1 MKTGRRLILMTAGLL
16 VLCSSSLAWIDGQM
30 PINTSFGAALSTM
43 VSTVSNHSVTLN
55 ISFLN
60 QISMAAV
67 LFVAGVI
74 ILVASV
80 LGSRIIALVS
90 AFLAIIITLMWIIAT
105 GISLDGFINHFAGL
119 GTGTHLALL
128 GIIIA
133 LLAILFPRLHWPGRS
148 DG

>member
-1 MKTGRRLILMTAGLL
+1 MKTGRRLILMVAGLL
-16 VLCSSSLAWIDGQM
+16 VLCSSSLAWIDGQL
-30 PINTSFGAALSTM
+30 PINTSFGTALSTTIDTL
-43 VSTVSNHSVTLN
+43 SGHSINLS

-67 LFVAGVI
+67 LFVVGVI
-74 ILVASV
+74 LLISSV

-90 AFLAIIITLMWIIAT
+90 ALLTVAATLIWIIAT
-105 GISLDGFINHFAGL
+105 GISLDGFINHFTGL

-128 GIIIA
+128 GIVIA

>member
-1 MKTGRRLILMTAGLL
+1 M
-16 VLCSSSLAWIDGQM
+16 ID
-30 PINTSFGAALSTM
+30 TM
-43 VSTVSNHSVTLN
+43 SNHGIALN
-55 ISFLN
+55 IPFLN

-90 AFLAIIITLMWIIAT
+90 AVLAIIITLMWIIAT

>member
-43 VSTVSNHSVTLN
+43 VSAVSNHSVTLN

-90 AFLAIIITLMWIIAT
+90 TILAVVITLMWIIAT
-105 GISLDGFINHFAGL
+105 GISLDGFINHFTGL

-133 LLAILFPRLHWPGRS
+133 LLAILFPRLHWPSRS

>member
-43 VSTVSNHSVTLN
+43 VSTVSNHSVALN

-90 AFLAIIITLMWIIAT
+90 TILAVVITLMWIIAT

-133 LLAILFPRLHWPGRS
+133 LLTILFPRLHWPGRS
-148 DG
+148 GG

>member
-1 MKTGRRLILMTAGLL
+1 MKTGRRLILMSAGLL

-30 PINTSFGAALSTM
+30 PINTSFGTALSTM
-43 VSTVSNHSVTLN
+43 IGTMSNHGISLN
-55 ISFLN
+55 IPFLN

-67 LFVAGVI
+67 LFVVGVI
-74 ILVASV
+74 ILIASV
-80 LGSRIIALVS
+80 LGSRAIALVS
-90 AFLAIIITLMWIIAT
+90 IILSAIVTTMWIIAT

-128 GIIIA
+128 GIVIA
-133 LLAILFPRLHWPGRS
+133 LFAVLFPRLHWPGRS

>member
-90 AFLAIIITLMWIIAT
+90 TILAVVITLMWIIAT

-133 LLAILFPRLHWPGRS
+133 LLVILFPRLHWPGRS

>member
-1 MKTGRRLILMTAGLL
+1 MTAGLL

-43 VSTVSNHSVTLN
+43 VSAVSNHSVTLN

-90 AFLAIIITLMWIIAT
+90 TILAVVITLMWIIAT
-105 GISLDGFINHFAGL
+105 GISLDGFINHFTRL

-128 GIIIA
+128 GVIIA

-148 DG
+148 ND